1 MRRLVYALL
10 ALLPLLA
17 AQLFADS
24 KTTPAAATSNAP
36 ITIDTRL
43 TLVRTL
49 NAEFVR
55 VKRAFP
61 QGEKGLNIRD
71 GLVTPNDLQVAGLIA
86 GRGSAARPGDK
97 AQITN
102 ILFEERRI
110 IFEINGGPL
119 KKAKWYQRIRISS
132 SGGETPIAS
141 QPDPNAKGSYV
152 ALTFEKYVPNLSV
165 DQVKQ
170 MLAPVFDFG
179 AGPSATNQFEESLPP
194 KVRAALKNHE
204 ALVGMDREL
213 VVQAKGRPNQKIREA
228 DETGAEYEEWVYGV
242 PPADVQFIRFIGDQV
257 TQVKIM
263 KQDGTKVVRTEKEV
277 DLGGQNAQAAQ
288 AATSAATTASSA
300 DSRPSLRRPGE
311 EAPADNTRITPM
323 NAPVMLPPGD
333 TGPKIG
339 PNGAPP
345 DDNPG
350 APPH

>member
-1 MRRLVYALL
+1 LL

-17 AQLFADS
+17 AQLLADNL
-24 KTTPAAATSNAP
+24 PAAAAKTDAP
-36 ITIDTRL
+36 ITPETRIA
-43 TLVRTL
+43 LVRTL

-61 QGEKGLNIRD
+61 QGDKGLNIKD
-71 GLVTPNDLQVAGLIA
+71 GLITPNDLQVAGLIA
-86 GRGSAARPGDK
+86 GHGSAARPGDK

-102 ILFEERRI
+102 ILFTEHQV

-132 SGGETPIAS
+132 SGGEVPIAS

-152 ALTFEKYVPNLSV
+152 ALTFDPYVPNLTPERA
-165 DQVKQ
+165 KQ
-170 MLAPVFDFG
+170 MLSPVFDFG

-213 VVQAKGRPNQKIREA
+213 VVDALGRPNQKIRET
-228 DETGAEYEEWVYGV
+228 DPTGTEYEEWVYGV

-263 KQDGTKVVRTEKEV
+263 KQDGTKIVRTEKEV
-277 DLGGQNAQAAQ
+277 DLGGQKERQAQAA
-288 AATSAATTASSA
+288 AAAPTTASSV

-311 EAPADNTRITPM
+311 EAPAENTRVTPQ
-323 NAPVMLPPGD
+323 NAPVMLPPGSGD
-333 TGPKIG
+333 P
-339 PNGAPP
+339 GAPKMP
-345 DDNPG
+345 DGGAPTDNPG